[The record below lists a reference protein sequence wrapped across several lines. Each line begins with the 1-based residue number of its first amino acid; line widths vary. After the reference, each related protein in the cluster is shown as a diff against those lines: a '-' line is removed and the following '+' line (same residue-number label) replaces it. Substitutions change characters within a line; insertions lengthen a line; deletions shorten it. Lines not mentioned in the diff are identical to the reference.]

1 MNQEI
6 KNEETSPA
14 PKKIQQILVPH
25 DFSEACKCAT
35 TYGILLARIFNCQL
49 TLVHV
54 LTKKLLQHTEAGTAE
69 SDARSRLATISGNI
83 QQNEGI
89 TTQAYVLKGKTD
101 EVLKMMIPR
110 INAIVLVAGMNNI
123 GKNPA
128 HYFSASALV
137 SDFRDLRI
145 PLLVVHNKTPDP
157 SLFDRVILPL
167 DFTRESKEKASWAA
181 YFGKRNQSQVTLV
194 HTEYRDGFFSAQ
206 LKNNLLL
213 ITKLFASLQTAFT
226 IHKVEKAKPDIDR
239 YALSVAKMKGSALL
253 IITATKDWGIE
264 DFILGPVEQKII
276 SNEDQMPVMLVNPRD
291 DLYVPCV

>member
-1 MNQEI
+1 MDQEI
-6 KNEETSPA
+6 KKESSSPA
-14 PKKIQQILVPH
+14 AKKIQQILVPH
-25 DFSEACKCAT
+25 DFSEACKCAA

-49 TLVHV
+49 TLVHI
-54 LTKKLLQHTEAGTAE
+54 LTKKQLQQTEAGTVE
-69 SDARSRLATISGNI
+69 TEARSRLATISSNI
-83 QQNEGI
+83 QQSEGI
-89 TTQAYVLKGKTD
+89 ITQAYVLKGKTD

-110 INAIVLVAGMNNI
+110 INAIVLVTGLNHVA
-123 GKNPA
+123 KNPA
-128 HYFSASALV
+128 YYFSASALV
-137 SDFRDLRI
+137 SDYRDLRI

-157 SLFDRVILPL
+157 TLFNRIILPV

-181 YFGKRNQSQVTLV
+181 YFGKRNQAQVTLV

-213 ITKLFASLQTAFT
+213 ITKLFASLQTSFT

-239 YALSVAKMKGSALL
+239 YALTVAKMKGAGLL

-276 SNEDQMPVMLVNPRD
+276 TNEDQLPVMLVNPRD